1 MCRLIGA
8 YVPSVFGGFVVVGL
22 LMALM
27 RETVRRRLKKW
38 RFVPVR
44 GKRKEQS
51 FAPLDFWIGGTE
63 RAVATTLVAFAPSY
77 LATFIGGWVALKFA
91 ANWKRQSDNDPA
103 SAQGSLLF
111 LIGNVVCRFRSRSPQ
126 GFGQPQNNGL
136 GCSSHANAHD
146 PAHCHFKAD
155 LF

>member
-1 MCRLIGA
+1 
-8 YVPSVFGGFVVVGL
+8 
-22 LMALM
+22 MALM

-44 GKRKEQS
+44 GKGKSSRS
-51 FAPLDFWIGGTE
+51 LARLLDRRPE